1 MVVEVYVVFLEGK
14 CKDYCVYIMSAEI
27 LQNQHQMTRQIFT
40 ILLILIN
47 YSIFANDGA
56 FFARGNQLIPINETE
71 VRVKNEILTLKKVRN
86 QFIEV
91 TVYYEFFNPAEAKKI
106 TVGFEAFSP
115 SGDVDGTPKN
125 GHHPYMRDFTVEL
138 NNLILKYN
146 VAYVSDSLYVKN
158 GKINSLDVPKI
169 DDNTNI
175 NAVDFYYVYHF
186 EANFKKGVNIIK
198 HTYNY
203 DLSGS
208 VDYNYDFE
216 YVLTAANR
224 WANKQIDDFTL
235 IIDFGEFETFS
246 INKSFFKSVNEW
258 LVNGIGKTEDIK
270 GVKNSFIENDAVK
283 FHLQKGNLIFQKK
296 NFKINGNLFLYA
308 QNYLGIKN
316 LDYIPFSYYQE
327 DKINEPQNEFQRKV
341 LKNLP
346 FARRG
351 YVFKNQELNDFY
363 GKLEWYIP
371 NPNYEPIIE
380 ILTEN
385 EKKWIE
391 KWK

>member
-1 MVVEVYVVFLEGK
+1 
-14 CKDYCVYIMSAEI
+14 
-27 LQNQHQMTRQIFT
+27 MTRYIFT
-40 ILLILIN
+40 IVLILIN
-47 YSIFANDGA
+47 YSAFANDGA
-56 FFARGNQLIPINETE
+56 FFASGNQLIPITETDIS
-71 VRVKNEILTLKKVRN
+71 VRKEILTLKKMRN
-86 QFIEV
+86 QFLEV
-91 TVYYEFFNPAEAKKI
+91 TVYYEFFNPNEEKKI

-115 SGDVDGTPKN
+115 NGDVDGAPKN

-138 NNLILKYN
+138 NNSILKYN
-146 VAYVSDSLYVKN
+146 VAYVSDSLYNKK
-158 GKINSLDVPKI
+158 GTIKSLDFGKFEG
-169 DDNTNI
+169 NKSGNY
-175 NAVDFYYVYHF
+175 VDFYYVYHF
-186 EANFKKGVNIIK
+186 EANFKKGINIIK

-208 VDYNYDFE
+208 IDFNYNFD

-235 IIDFGEFETFS
+235 MLDMGEFETFS
-246 INKSFFKSVNEW
+246 INKSFFKNANEW
-258 LVNGIGKTEDIK
+258 LVNGIGKIEDIK
-270 GVKNSFIENDAVK
+270 GTPNSFIENDAVK

-296 NFKINGNLFLYA
+296 NFKIYGDLFLYA
-308 QNYLGIKN
+308 QNYLGIQN

-327 DKINEPQNEFQRKV
+327 NKINEPQNEFQKKV

-351 YVFKNQELNDFY
+351 YIFQNQDLNDFY
-363 GKLEWYIP
+363 RKFEWYIS
-371 NPNYEPIIE
+371 NPNYEPNVE

>member
-1 MVVEVYVVFLEGK
+1 
-14 CKDYCVYIMSAEI
+14 
-27 LQNQHQMTRQIFT
+27 MTRLTFT
-40 ILLILIN
+40 ILLIFTNFLVC
-47 YSIFANDGA
+47 ANDGA
-56 FFARGNQLIPINETE
+56 FFAKGNQLIPINETDIK
-71 VRVKNEILTLKKVRN
+71 VKKEILTLKKVRN

-91 TVYYEFFNPAEAKKI
+91 TVYYEFFNPSEDKKL

-115 SGDVDGTPKN
+115 EGDVDGAPKN

-138 NNLILKYN
+138 NNSILKYN
-146 VAYVSDSLYVKN
+146 VTYISDSLYKN
-158 GKINSLDVPKI
+158 NRTIKSLDLTKFEGSKSG
-169 DDNTNI
+169 NY
-175 NAVDFYYVYHF
+175 VDFYYVYHF
-186 EANFKKGVNIIK
+186 EANFKKGINIIK

-203 DLSGS
+203 DLSNS
-208 VDYNYDFE
+208 IDYNFDFE

-235 IIDFGEFETFS
+235 IIDIGEFETFY
-246 INKSFFKSVNEW
+246 INKSFFKNSNEW
-258 LVNGIGKTEDIK
+258 LINGIGRLEEIK
-270 GVKNSFIENDAVK
+270 GIPNSIIEKDAVK

-296 NFKINGNLFLYA
+296 NFTINGDLFLFA
-308 QNYLGIKN
+308 QNYNGIQN

-351 YVFKNQELNDFY
+351 YIFQNQDLNNFY
-363 GKLEWYIP
+363 RKLEWYIP
-371 NPNYEPIIE
+371 NPNYEANLE
-380 ILTEN
+380 LLTEN
-385 EKKWIE
+385 EKMWIE

>member
-1 MVVEVYVVFLEGK
+1 
-14 CKDYCVYIMSAEI
+14 
-27 LQNQHQMTRQIFT
+27 MTRNIFT
-40 ILLILIN
+40 ILLILI
-47 YSIFANDGA
+47 SFSVFANDGA
-56 FFARGNQLIPINETE
+56 FFAKGNQLIPINETQIS
-71 VRVKNEILTLKKVRN
+71 VKKEILTLKKIRN

-91 TVYYEFFNPAEAKKI
+91 TVYYEFFNPNEEKKI

-115 SGDVDGTPKN
+115 SIGGTITPNN

-138 NNLILKYN
+138 NNKILKYN
-146 VAYVSDSLYVKN
+146 VAYVSDSLYTEN
-158 GKINSLDVPKI
+158 EKIRAGQI
-169 DDNTNI
+169 DEEIFYNE
-175 NAVDFYYVYHF
+175 VEFYYVYHF
-186 EANFKKGVNIIK
+186 EAIFKKVINMIK

-203 DLSGS
+203 DLSSS
-208 VDYNYDFE
+208 VYINYEFE

-235 IIDFGEFETFS
+235 IIDIGEFETFS
-246 INKSFFKSVNEW
+246 IYKSFFKNANEW
-258 LVNGIGKTEDIK
+258 LVNGIGKIELD
-270 GVKNSFIENDAVK
+270 IENDAVK

-296 NFKINGNLFLYA
+296 NFKIYGDLFLYA
-308 QNYLGIKN
+308 QIYPNPSKGIVN

-327 DKINEPQNEFQRKV
+327 YRINEPQNEFQRKV

-351 YVFKNQELNDFY
+351 YIFQNQDLNDFY
-363 GKLEWYIP
+363 RKLEWYIP
-371 NPNYEPIIE
+371 NPNYEPNLE

-385 EKKWIE
+385 ENKWIE

>member
-1 MVVEVYVVFLEGK
+1 
-14 CKDYCVYIMSAEI
+14 
-27 LQNQHQMTRQIFT
+27 MTRHLFT
-40 ILLILIN
+40 LLLVLIN
-47 YSIFANDGA
+47 YSVFANDGA
-56 FFARGNQLIPINETE
+56 FFAKGNHLIPINETDIS
-71 VRVKNEILTLKKVRN
+71 VRKEILTLKKIRN
-86 QFIEV
+86 KFIEV
-91 TVYYEFFNPAEAKKI
+91 TVYYEFFNPNEDKKI

-138 NNLILKYN
+138 NNSILKYN
-146 VAYVSDSLYVKN
+146 VAYVSDSLYNKT
-158 GKINSLDVPKI
+158 GKIKSLNEPNRNDI
-169 DDNTNI
+169 TNV
-175 NAVDFYYVYHF
+175 NAVDFYYVYYF
-186 EANFKKGVNIIK
+186 EANFKKGINIVK

-208 VDYNYDFE
+208 IDLNYHFE

-235 IIDFGEFETFS
+235 IIDIGEFETFS
-246 INKSFFKSVNEW
+246 INKSFFKNANEW
-258 LVNGIGKTEDIK
+258 LINGIGKTEDIK
-270 GVKNSFIENDAVK
+270 GYKNSSIENDAVK

-296 NFKINGNLFLYA
+296 NFKINGDLFLYA

-316 LDYIPFSYYQE
+316 LQYIPFSYFQE
-327 DKINEPQNEFQRKV
+327 DSINDPKDDLQRKV

-351 YVFKNQELNDFY
+351 YVFQNQDLNDFY
-363 GKLEWYIP
+363 KKLEWYIP
-371 NPNYEPIIE
+371 NPNYAPNAE

-385 EKKWIE
+385 EKKWID